1 MKSLMTMPMMVL
13 ILVPGLVLA
22 DADQRF
28 AKLRDQAEAMGA
40 VSAFV
45 EKYVG
50 DCQSKL
56 LGGGECEKN
65 AEVFRQGATGK
76 KFYMIITEETSG
88 VLQMGEV
95 KVNDGR
101 FMLNL
106 VPFFAAS
113 GSAITHGAPTKTD
126 EGGNPVMPFIRIDS
140 QMPEGWNPA
149 MMARQ
154 VQGQA
159 LRLQIV
165 FTPQGVWSLPKK
177 GGGTMKGVKAKFE
190 AVLVTVGRSGD
201 QVGIWLGK

>member
-1 MKSLMTMPMMVL
+1 MKFLILTLVL
-13 ILVPGLVLA
+13 IPSVVLA
-22 DADQRF
+22 DADPRF

-50 DCQSKL
+50 DCASRL

-65 AEVFRQGATGK
+65 AEIFRQGATGK

-95 KVNDGR
+95 KARNGYFV
-101 FMLNL
+101 LNL

-113 GSAITHGAPTKTD
+113 GSAITHGAPGKTD
-126 EGGNPVMPFIRIDS
+126 AQGNPVIPFIRIES

-154 VQGQA
+154 VSSQA

-165 FTPQGVWSLPKK
+165 FTPLGVWSLPKK
-177 GGGTMKGVKAKFE
+177 GGGTMKGVKARFD
-190 AVLVTVGRSGD
+190 AVLVSVGRSGD
-201 QVGIWLGK
+201 QVGLWLAK

>member
-1 MKSLMTMPMMVL
+1 MKLLPLL
-13 ILVPGLVLA
+13 ITLFSGLALA

-40 VSAFV
+40 MSAFV

-50 DCQSKL
+50 DCASKM

-65 AEVFRQGATGK
+65 AEIFRQGATGK
-76 KFYMIITEETSG
+76 KFYMIVTEETSA

-95 KVNDGR
+95 KVKNGE
-101 FMLNL
+101 FVLNL
-106 VPFFAAS
+106 TPFFAAS

-126 EGGNPVMPFIRIDS
+126 ADGNPVMPFIRIDS
-140 QMPEGWNPA
+140 NLPDNWNPA

-190 AVLVTVGRSGD
+190 AVLVTVGRTGD
-201 QVGIWLGK
+201 QVGLWLGK

>member
-1 MKSLMTMPMMVL
+1 MKSLLTMLTVL
-13 ILVPGLVLA
+13 VSSAALA
-22 DADQRF
+22 DVDQRF

-50 DCQSKL
+50 DCASRM

-65 AEVFRQGATGK
+65 AEIFRQGATGK

-88 VLQMGEV
+88 VLSMGEI
-95 KVNDGR
+95 KVRDGQ
-101 FMLNL
+101 FVLNL
-106 VPFFAAS
+106 TPFFSAS
-113 GSAITHGAPTKTD
+113 GLAITQGAPTRVD
-126 EGGNPVMPFIRIDS
+126 QDGNPVIPFIRIES
-140 QMPEGWNPA
+140 QLPDGWNPA

-154 VQGQA
+154 VQSQA

-177 GGGTMKGVKAKFE
+177 GGGTMKGVKAKFD
-190 AVLVTVGRSGD
+190 AVLVTVGRTGD
-201 QVGIWLGK
+201 QVGLYLGK

>member
-1 MKSLMTMPMMVL
+1 MKSLMLAVAMLPAL
-13 ILVPGLVLA
+13 ALA
-22 DADQRF
+22 DADPRF

-40 VSAFV
+40 ISAFV

-50 DCQSKL
+50 DCASKM

-65 AEVFRQGATGK
+65 AEIFRQGSTGK
-76 KFYMIITEETSG
+76 KFYMIITEETST
-88 VLQMGEV
+88 VLSMGEIKMQGQFV
-95 KVNDGR
+95 
-101 FMLNL
+101 LNL
-106 VPFFAAS
+106 TPFFAAS
-113 GSAITHGAPTKTD
+113 GMALTHGAPSRTD
-126 EGGNPVMPFIRIDS
+126 ADGNPVMPFIRIDS
-140 QMPEGWNPA
+140 NLPDGWNPA

-154 VQGQA
+154 VGAQA

-201 QVGIWLGK
+201 QVGLWLAK

>member
-1 MKSLMTMPMMVL
+1 MKSLAVMLTL
-13 ILVPGLVLA
+13 IPFAALA

-50 DCQSKL
+50 DCASKM

-95 KVNDGR
+95 KVRDGN
-101 FMLNL
+101 FVLNL

-113 GSAITHGAPTKTD
+113 GSAITHGAPSKTD
-126 EGGNPVMPFIRIDS
+126 ADGNPVMPFIRIDS

-154 VQGQA
+154 VQSQA

-165 FTPQGVWSLPKK
+165 FTPQGVWTLPKK
-177 GGGTMKGVKAKFE
+177 GGGTMKGVKARFD

-201 QVGIWLGK
+201 QVGLWLAK

>member
-1 MKSLMTMPMMVL
+1 MKSLIMMLVL
-13 ILVPGLVLA
+13 IPCGALA

-50 DCQSKL
+50 DCASRM

-65 AEVFRQGATGK
+65 AEIFRQGATGK

-95 KVNDGR
+95 KLNNGN
-101 FMLNL
+101 FILNL
-106 VPFFAAS
+106 TPFFAAS

-126 EGGNPVMPFIRIDS
+126 GDGNPVMSFIRIES
-140 QMPEGWNPA
+140 QLPDGWNPA
-149 MMARQ
+149 MMSRQ
-154 VQGQA
+154 VSSQA

-165 FTPQGVWSLPKK
+165 FTPLGVWSLPKK
-177 GGGTMKGVKAKFE
+177 GGGTMKGVRARFD

>member
-1 MKSLMTMPMMVL
+1 MKTLVMMAVL
-13 ILVPGLVLA
+13 LPAVALA
-22 DADQRF
+22 DVDPRF

-50 DCQSKL
+50 DCASRM

-65 AEVFRQGATGK
+65 AEIFRQGATGK

-88 VLQMGEV
+88 VLSMGEV
-95 KVNDGR
+95 KANDGR
-101 FMLNL
+101 FVLNL
-106 VPFFAAS
+106 TPFFAAS
-113 GSAITHGAPTKTD
+113 GSAITHGAPARTD
-126 EGGNPVMPFIRIDS
+126 GDGNPVMPFVRIDS

-149 MMARQ
+149 LMARQ

-177 GGGTMKGVKAKFE
+177 SGGTMKGVKARFD
-190 AVLVTVGRSGD
+190 AVLVSVGRTGD
-201 QVGIWLGK
+201 MVGLWLPK

>member
-1 MKSLMTMPMMVL
+1 MKLLPISIAL
-13 ILVPGLVLA
+13 ISGLALA

-50 DCQSKL
+50 DCASKMM
-56 LGGGECEKN
+56 GGGECEKN
-65 AEVFRQGATGK
+65 AEIFRQGATGK
-76 KFYMIITEETSG
+76 KFYMIITEETSS

-95 KVNDGR
+95 KVRNGE
-101 FMLNL
+101 FVLNL
-106 VPFFAAS
+106 TPFFAAS

-126 EGGNPVMPFIRIDS
+126 GDGNPVMPFIRIES
-140 QMPEGWNPA
+140 QLPENWNPA

-154 VQGQA
+154 VQSQA

-165 FTPQGVWSLPKK
+165 FTPQGVWTLPKK

-190 AVLVTVGRSGD
+190 AVLVTVGRTGD
-201 QVGIWLGK
+201 QVGLWLGK